1 MAHHHHRNPYHNGS
15 KRKTGFW
22 SWYWAQY
29 RGRWYQRIITPIA
42 SFFILF
48 FLFMAAVDVNF
59 LWLFGKSP
67 SLSMLENPEYS
78 EASLIYSSDNVL
90 IGKYFTENRSAVRYE
105 DISPYVVQ
113 ALISTE
119 DERFYQHNGVDY
131 QGILGAIKD
140 IASGHPRGAST
151 ITQQLAK
158 NMFKMRQQN
167 TDGLLCKVPGLKT
180 LIMKAKEWNTAYK
193 IENIYTKKE
202 ILTLYLNTV
211 DFGSN
216 AYGIKTAAKTY
227 FNVKPKDLTIEQA
240 ATLIGLLKATTMY
253 NPMINPDNSRQRRDI
268 VIDNMYRHHMISQ
281 TEAEEAKAKPIDLH
295 LSIENAFDGQAQY
308 FREAVKDYLREWCA
322 YNEVNLYTDG
332 LKIYTTID
340 TRMQRYAEQAVMK
353 QMNHLQGLFD
363 NHWKGDSPWRDKKG
377 RVIKNFIETVAK
389 QSTYYKEL
397 QARYIDTP
405 DSIDYYMNLPHKV
418 KLFSYTGTNR
428 TVERTMSAMDSIRYM
443 VRFLHCGFVA
453 MEPQSSHVK
462 AWVGDVDFGTWKY
475 DKVRALRQPGSTFK
489 LFVYGSAFEFLGLVP
504 MDRRIDTAKPI
515 KYKDSNNHTNTWRV
529 RNSGGHSSE
538 QQVTLRTAFAKS
550 INTVAARLGLEVGVS
565 NLITLAHRMGIR
577 TQLEG
582 TPAIALG
589 ACDVSLIDMVNAYSC
604 VVNEGMRRPP
614 ILVTRI
620 EDREGNVVYDCNDNV
635 DPAEKAISY
644 RTAYFLQQLLLA
656 GTHDPGGT
664 SRRIWDFVDSTRCEV
679 GGKTGT
685 TSNYSD
691 AWFIG
696 CTPNLVGGAWIGGE
710 YRSIHFRNGALGQGA
725 RTSLPVFGYFMQKVL
740 ADKDLTQYRA
750 KFKKPRNFIAPSSY
764 SNYSPPTNED
774 LGNYYDDRP
783 TPRHHEEESTPQYA
797 PDTSSRR
804 RRQPPQDISN
814 GIEVSN
820 AQEQQPEETQLE
832 EDFFE

>member
-1 MAHHHHRNPYHNGS
+1 MAQHHHHRHYSHGNY
-15 KRKTGFW
+15 KKKTSFW

-42 SFFILF
+42 SFFIIF
-48 FLFMAAVDVNF
+48 FLFMAAVDANF

-67 SLSMLENPEYS
+67 SLKMLENREYS

-119 DERFYQHNGVDY
+119 DERFYHHNGVDY

-140 IASGHPRGAST
+140 IIHGNPRGAST

-167 TDGLLCKVPGLKT
+167 TDGLLCKVPGIKT

-193 IENIYTKKE
+193 IENMYTKKE

-216 AYGIKTAAKTY
+216 AFGIKTAAKTY
-227 FNVKPKDLTIEQA
+227 FNVKPKELTIEQA

-253 NPMINPDNSRQRRDI
+253 NPMINPDNSRQRRDV
-268 VIDNMYRHHMISQ
+268 VIDNMYRHNMISLS
-281 TEAEEAKAKPIDLH
+281 EAEEAKAKPIDLH
-295 LSIENAFDGQAQY
+295 LNIENAFDGQAQY

-322 YNEVNLYTDG
+322 YNDYNLYTDG

-353 QMNHLQGLFD
+353 QMNYLQTQFD
-363 NHWKGDSPWRDKKG
+363 KHWNGQPPWRDKNG
-377 RVIKNFIETVAK
+377 RVIKNFIENMAK
-389 QSTYYKEL
+389 RSNYYKEL
-397 QARYIDTP
+397 QARYMDTP
-405 DSIDYYMNLPHKV
+405 DSVDYYMNLPHKV
-418 KLFSYTGTNR
+418 KLFSYTGSNR
-428 TVERTMSAMDSIRYM
+428 AVERTMSAMDSIRYM
-443 VRFLHCGFVA
+443 LKYLHCGFVA

-462 AWVGDVDFGTWKY
+462 AWVGNIDFGTWKY
-475 DKVRALRQPGSTFK
+475 DMVRNTRQPGSTFK

-504 MDRRIDTAKPI
+504 MDRRLDTAAPI
-515 KYKDSNNHTNTWRV
+515 KFKDSNNHVNTWRV
-529 RNSGGHSSE
+529 KNSGGHSSE

-550 INTVAARLGLEVGVS
+550 INTIAARLGLEVGVS
-565 NLITLAHRMGIR
+565 NIITLAHRMGIR
-577 TQLEG
+577 TQLES
-582 TPAIALG
+582 TPAISLG
-589 ACDVSLIDMVNAYSC
+589 ACEVSLLDMVDAYAC
-604 VVNEGMRRPP
+604 VMNEGMRRPP

-620 EDREGNVVYDCNDNV
+620 EDREGNVVYDAEQNV

-644 RTAYFLQQLLLA
+644 RTSYFLQQLLLA
-656 GTHDPGGT
+656 GTHDQGGT
-664 SRRIWDFVDSTRCEV
+664 SRRIWQFVDSTKCDV

-725 RTSLPVFGYFMQKVL
+725 KTSLPVFGYFMSKVL
-740 ADKDLTQYRA
+740 ADSELTQYRA
-750 KFKKPRNFIAPSSY
+750 KFKPPRNFIAPSSY
-764 SNYSPPTNED
+764 SNYTPPTRED
-774 LGNYYDDRP
+774 LGDYYDDPPARQT
-783 TPRHHEEESTPQYA
+783 TPQPTPQYT
-797 PDTSSRR
+797 PDTA
-804 RRQPPQDISN
+804 RRQPPQQDISQ
-814 GIEVSN
+814 GIDIGN
-820 AQEQQPEETQLE
+820 AEEQQPTETQVE
-832 EDFFE
+832 EDFF

>member
-1 MAHHHHRNPYHNGS
+1 MAQHHHHRHYSHGNY
-15 KRKTGFW
+15 KKKTSFW

-42 SFFILF
+42 TFFILF

-67 SLSMLENPEYS
+67 SLSELENSKYS

-90 IGKYFTENRSAVRYE
+90 IGKYFTENRTAVPYE

-119 DERFYQHNGVDY
+119 DERFYHHNGVDY

-140 IASGHPRGAST
+140 IVKGNPRGAST

-158 NMFKMRQQN
+158 NMFKMRLEKN
-167 TDGLLCKVPGLKT
+167 TNGLLCKVPVLKT
-180 LIMKAKEWNTAYK
+180 LIMKAKEWNMAYK
-193 IENIYTKKE
+193 IENMYTKKE

-227 FNVKPKDLTIEQA
+227 FNAKPKELTIEQA

-268 VIDNMYRHHMISQ
+268 VIDNMYRHNMISLS
-281 TEAEEAKAKPIDLH
+281 EAEEAKAKPIELH
-295 LSIENAFDGQAQY
+295 LNIENAFDGQAQY
-308 FREAVKDYLREWCA
+308 FREAVKDYLREWLA
-322 YNEVNLYTDG
+322 YNEYNLYEDG
-332 LKIYTTID
+332 LKIYTTVD
-340 TRMQRYAEQAVMK
+340 TRMQRYAEQAVAK
-353 QMNHLQGLFD
+353 QMNYLQGQFD
-363 NHWKGDSPWRDKKG
+363 KHWNGQAPWRDKNG
-377 RVIKNFIETVAK
+377 RVIKNFIENVAK

-397 QARYIDTP
+397 QARYMDTP

-418 KLFSYTGTNR
+418 KLFSYTGSNR
-428 TVERTMSAMDSIRYM
+428 SVERTMSAMDSIRYM
-443 VRFLHCGFVA
+443 LKYLHCGFVA

-462 AWVGDVDFGTWKY
+462 AWVGDVDFSTWKY
-475 DKVRALRQPGSTFK
+475 DKVRSPRQPGSTFK
-489 LFVYGSAFEFLGLVP
+489 LFVYGAAFELLGLVP

-550 INTVAARLGLEVGVS
+550 INTIAARLGLEVGTS
-565 NLITLAHRMGIR
+565 NLITIAKRMGIKS
-577 TQLEG
+577 QLEP

-589 ACDVSLIDMVNAYSC
+589 SCEVSLIDMVDAYAC
-604 VVNEGMRRPP
+604 VMNEGMRRPP

-620 EDREGNVVYDCNDNV
+620 EDREGNVVYDADRDV

-644 RTAYFLQQLLLA
+644 RTSYFLQQLLLA
-656 GTHDPGGT
+656 GTHDQGGT
-664 SRRIWDFVDSTRCEV
+664 SRRIWQFVDSTKCDV

-710 YRSIHFRNGALGQGA
+710 YRSIHFRNGSLGQGA
-725 RTSLPVFGYFMQKVL
+725 RTSLPVFGYFMSKVL
-740 ADKDLTQYRA
+740 ADSDLSQYRA
-750 KFKKPRNFIAPSSY
+750 RFKPPRNFIAPSSY
-764 SNYSPPTNED
+764 SNYTPPTRED
-774 LGNYYDDRP
+774 LGDYYDDP
-783 TPRHHEEESTPQYA
+783 QPSHTPQPPTPQYR
-797 PDTSSRR
+797 PDTTR
-804 RRQPPQDISN
+804 RRQPQQDISQ
-814 GIEVSN
+814 GIDVGN
-820 AQEQQPEETQLE
+820 AEEQQPVETQVE
-832 EDFFE
+832 EDFF

>member
-1 MAHHHHRNPYHNGS
+1 MAHHHHRHHYHNAS

-29 RGRWYQRIITPIA
+29 RGKWYQRIITPIA

-67 SLSMLENPEYS
+67 SLSMLENPAYS

-167 TDGLLCKVPGLKT
+167 TDGLLCKVPGLRT

-353 QMNHLQGLFD
+353 QMNHLQNLFD
-363 NHWKGDSPWRDKKG
+363 NHWKGDSPWRDKRG
-377 RVIKNFIETVAK
+377 RVIKNFIQTVAK

-443 VRFLHCGFVA
+443 VKFLHCGFVA
-453 MEPQSSHVK
+453 MEPQSSYVK

-489 LFVYGSAFEFLGLVP
+489 LFVYGSAFEFLGVVP
-504 MDRRIDTAKPI
+504 MDRRLDTASPI
-515 KYKDSNNHTNTWRV
+515 KYKDSNNHLNTWRV
-529 RNSGGHSSE
+529 RNSGGFSSE
-538 QQVTLRTAFAKS
+538 QYVTIRQAFAKS

-577 TQLEG
+577 TQLES

-589 ACDVSLIDMVNAYSC
+589 ACDVSLIDMVDAYSC
-604 VVNEGMRRPP
+604 VVNDGMRRPP

-740 ADKDLTQYRA
+740 ADNSLTQYRA

-774 LGNYYDDRP
+774 LGNYYDDQP
-783 TPRHHEEESTPQYA
+783 APRQREDNAPPLYA
-797 PDTSSRR
+797 PDTMSRR
-804 RRQPPQDISN
+804 RRQPQQDISN

-820 AQEQQPEETQLE
+820 AQEQQPEETQLD